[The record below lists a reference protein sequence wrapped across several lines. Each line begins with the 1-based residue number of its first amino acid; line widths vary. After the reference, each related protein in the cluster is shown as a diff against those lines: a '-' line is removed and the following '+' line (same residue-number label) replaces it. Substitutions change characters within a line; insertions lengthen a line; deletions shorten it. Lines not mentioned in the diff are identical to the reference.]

1 MSISHVF
8 FDLHGTIV
16 DRERNPSHYARG
28 LGEFM
33 AERYGGAAEDWAEA
47 NRRIF
52 ADFDSYY
59 TDLDLGAD
67 DCIEQMWEGE
77 FRTTRALFRLTGTP
91 EPSHEELW
99 TLTRERGEQ
108 ATSRGG
114 DAFYPDSAPT
124 IKALAA
130 AGYALGTC
138 SNALSGQVRGS
149 LHAGGVLEYFTTP
162 HFGGDL
168 AGHFIKDELFFG
180 AICRRVGVEPSSCLI
195 VEDHLGA
202 LASARRL
209 GAMAVHICRGAEA
222 AKLAAKSPAHHALI
236 DSLAGLPD
244 LLN

>member
-28 LGEFM
+28 LGDFM
-33 AERYGGAAEDWAEA
+33 AERYGGPADDWAEA

-59 TDLDLGAD
+59 ADLDLGGD

-91 EPSHEELW
+91 EPPHEALW
-99 TLTRERGEQ
+99 ALTRERGEQ

-114 DAFYPDSAPT
+114 NALYPDSKPA
-124 IKALAA
+124 IEALAA
-130 AGYALGTC
+130 AGYILGTC
-138 SNALSGQVRGS
+138 SNALSPQVRGS
-149 LHAGGVLEYFTTP
+149 LWAGGVLDYFSAP
-162 HFGGDL
+162 LFGADL
-168 AGHFIKDELFFG
+168 AGHFIKDATYFG
-180 AICRRVGVEPSSCLI
+180 AICARVGAQPSSCLI

-202 LASARRL
+202 IVGARKL
-209 GAMAVHICRGAEA
+209 GAMTVHICRGEQA
-222 AKLAAKSPAHHALI
+222 AKLAARSPAHHTLI
-236 DSLAGLPD
+236 GSLAALPD
-244 LLN
+244 LLR